1 MITIL
6 MPVNRVSKFLYL
18 ALKSIRDASLY
29 FTERTGIPTETL
41 IVTDGLSNDQF
52 GHLGLL
58 LSKLKIEGS
67 KIIKSRG
74 LGISAALNTGIDLS
88 QGDLIARVDD
98 DDVVRNERFFEQ
110 FKEFY
115 NQESLVLL
123 GSFGYLIN
131 EENRILD
138 VIHNPIDHETI
149 LKFLRFGNCFIHSS
163 VMIRKTHLIDAG
175 KYRSYYDGIEDFDL
189 WTRMINK
196 GCVANLPVPLVLHRK
211 YNEQSSANIAISPWK
226 IFRLIHSFQTTL
238 PSSSKHKSVVFLKS
252 ISCSSLY
259 LARVSRKSGKAL
271 SSVLFLFWISLSIL
285 FSISESVH
293 NINLL
298 FEKKRNLKN
307 VYKAGDCN
315 E

>member
-1 MITIL
+1 
-6 MPVNRVSKFLYL
+6 MPVNRTSQFLDS
-18 ALKSIRDASLY
+18 ALESIREASRY
-29 FTERTGIPTETL
+29 FTERTGVPTETL
-41 IVTDGLSNDQF
+41 IVTDGLSSEQF
-52 GHLGLL
+52 GHLDLL
-58 LSKLKIEGS
+58 LTKLKIENS

-74 LGISAALNTGIDLS
+74 FGISAALNTGIELS
-88 QGDLIARVDD
+88 QGDFIARMDD
-98 DDVVRNERFFEQ
+98 DDVVRHERLFEQ
-110 FKEFY
+110 FMEFDR
-115 NQESLVLL
+115 QESLVLL
-123 GSFGYLIN
+123 GSFGHVIN
-131 EENRILD
+131 EENRILEL
-138 VIHNPIDHETI
+138 IQHPIDHETI

-163 VMIRKTHLIDAG
+163 VMIRKTHLLDAG

-189 WTRMINK
+189 WTRIVNK
-196 GCVANLPVPLVLHRK
+196 GCVGNLPIPLVLHRK
-211 YNEQSSANIAISPWK
+211 YHEQSSANISISPWK
-226 IFRLIHSFQTTL
+226 IFRLIHSFQATL